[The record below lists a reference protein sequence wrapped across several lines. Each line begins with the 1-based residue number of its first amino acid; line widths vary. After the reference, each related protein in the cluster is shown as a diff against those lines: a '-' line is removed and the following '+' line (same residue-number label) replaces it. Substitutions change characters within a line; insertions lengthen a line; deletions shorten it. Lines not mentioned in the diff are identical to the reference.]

1 MGGEFEG
8 KEHIPGTQEKIWRT
22 GSFITGWMEER
33 DIYTPGEVASVAV
46 HHWPGQYWKMPC
58 LHTQQWLCVCVW
70 GGCTLQAETR
80 SYTA

>member
-1 MGGEFEG
+1 
-8 KEHIPGTQEKIWRT
+8 
-22 GSFITGWMEER
+22 MEER
-33 DIYTPGEVASVAV
+33 GIYTPGEVASVAV

-58 LHTQQWLCVCVW
+58 MHAQQWLCVCVCGGGVLCV